1 MRERPSMRP
10 NPVSDAFAFLT
21 KHAWTTPVFWAL
33 LVVSIAVALRAWR
46 DVPTRQGGREAAIW
60 LLRLLVGTMWWQQSL
75 WKIPPDE
82 GGLIYWMRQEVAH
95 AAIGLQ
101 SDLIAHV
108 VLPRIALFGPAVYA
122 IEVGIGA
129 SLMLGLFTRGFA
141 LLGLAMAV
149 NLWLGL
155 YSAPGE
161 WPWTYMFLVILMALF
176 AVDPPGR
183 SLGLDAVMRQ
193 RREPGALLA
202 LIT

>member
-1 MRERPSMRP
+1 MRP
-10 NPVSDAFAFLT
+10 NPASDAFAFLT

-33 LVVSIAVALRAWR
+33 LLVSIAVALRAWR
-46 DVPTRQGGREAAIW
+46 DVPTRQSGREAAIW
-60 LLRLLVGTMWWQQSL
+60 LLRLLVGIMWWQQSL

-82 GGLIYWMRQEVAH
+82 GGLIYWMKQEVAH

-108 VLPRIALFGPAVYA
+108 VLPHIAVFGPAVYA

-141 LLGLAMAV
+141 LLGLAMAA

-161 WPWTYMFLVILMALF
+161 WPWTYMFLVILMGLF

-183 SLGLDAVMRQ
+183 RLGIDAILRQ
-193 RREPGALLA
+193 RRDPGALLA

>member
-1 MRERPSMRP
+1 MRP
-10 NPVSDAFAFLT
+10 NPVDDAIAFLT
-21 KHAWTTPVFWAL
+21 RTAWTTPVFWL
-33 LVVSIAVALRAWR
+33 LLLGSIAIAPRDWR

-60 LLRLLVGTMWWQQSL
+60 LLRLLVGIMWWQQSL

-82 GGLIYWMRQEVAH
+82 GGLIYWMKQEVAH

-101 SDLIAHV
+101 SDFVAHV
-108 VLPRIALFGPAVYA
+108 VLPRIAVFGPAVYA
-122 IEVGIGA
+122 IEVGIGV
-129 SLMLGLFTRGFA
+129 SLMLGLCTRGFA
-141 LLGLAMAV
+141 LLGLAMAA

-183 SLGLDAVMRQ
+183 SLGIDTLLRH
-193 RREPGALLA
+193 RPRGGRLLA
-202 LIT
+202 LVT

>member
-1 MRERPSMRP
+1 MRP
-10 NPVSDAFAFLT
+10 NPASDAVAFLT
-21 KHAWTTPVFWAL
+21 KHAWTTPVIWAL
-33 LVVSIAVALRAWR
+33 LLVSIAVALRAWR
-46 DVPTRQGGREAAIW
+46 DVPTRRGGREAAIW
-60 LLRLLVGTMWWQQSL
+60 LLRLLVGIMWWQQSL

-82 GGLIYWMRQEVAH
+82 GGLIYWMKQEVAH

-108 VLPRIALFGPAVYA
+108 VLPRIAVFGPAVYA

-129 SLMLGLFTRGFA
+129 SLILGLFTRGFA
-141 LLGLAMAV
+141 LLGLAMAA

-161 WPWTYMFLVILMALF
+161 WPWTYMFLVILMAQF

-183 SLGLDAVMRQ
+183 SLGIDAIMRQ

-202 LIT
+202 LMT

>member
-1 MRERPSMRP
+1 MRP
-10 NPVSDAFAFLT
+10 NPASDAFAFLT
-21 KHAWTTPVFWAL
+21 RHAWTTPVFWAL
-33 LVVSIAVALRAWR
+33 LLVSIAVAWRAWR

-60 LLRLLVGTMWWQQSL
+60 LLRLLVGIMWWQQSL

-82 GGLIYWMRQEVAH
+82 GGLIYWMKQEVAH

-101 SDLIAHV
+101 SDFVAHV
-108 VLPRIALFGPAVYA
+108 VLPRIAVFGPAVYA

-141 LLGLAMAV
+141 LLGLAMAA

-161 WPWTYMFLVILMALF
+161 WPWTYMFLVILMGLF

-193 RREPGALLA
+193 RRDPGALLA
-202 LIT
+202 LLT

>member
-1 MRERPSMRP
+1 MRP
-10 NPVSDAFAFLT
+10 NLVDDAIAFLT
-21 KHAWTTPVFWAL
+21 KPTWTTPVFWLL
-33 LVVSIAVALRAWR
+33 LVGSIVIALRAWR
-46 DVPTRQGGREAAIW
+46 RAPDQRSLRDVAIW
-60 LLRLLVGTMWWQQSL
+60 LLRLLVGIMWWQQSL

-82 GGLIYWMRQEVAH
+82 GGLIYWMKQEVAH
-95 AAIGLQ
+95 AAIALQ
-101 SDLIAHV
+101 ATFVAQI
-108 VLPRIALFGPAVYA
+108 VLPHIAVFGPAVYA

-183 SLGLDAVMRQ
+183 CLGIDTSWRHRLRD
-193 RREPGALLA
+193 GALLRLLA
-202 LIT
+202 

>member
-1 MRERPSMRP
+1 MRP
-10 NPVSDAFAFLT
+10 NPASDAFAFLT

-183 SLGLDAVMRQ
+183 SLGFDAVLRQ
-193 RREPGALLA
+193 RRDPGALLA
-202 LIT
+202 LLT